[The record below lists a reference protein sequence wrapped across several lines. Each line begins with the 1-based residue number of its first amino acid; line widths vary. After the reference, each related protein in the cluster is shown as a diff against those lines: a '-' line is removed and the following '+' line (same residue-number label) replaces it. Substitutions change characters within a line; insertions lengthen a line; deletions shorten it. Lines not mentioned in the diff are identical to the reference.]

1 MEEKLSTNLDKV
13 LKSRNITLPT
23 KVHLVK
29 ASFSSSHVWMYGRK
43 WQSTPVLLPGKS
55 HGQRSLVGYSLWGHK
70 ESDTT
75 EWLHSLSLMYES
87 ELDHKEG
94 RAPKNWCC
102 WAVVLKTLESLFD
115 FKEIKP
121 VNPKG
126 NQSWI
131 FTSKTAETEAP
142 ILWPPDAKS
151 QFIRKDPGAGKDWR
165 QKEKGMTEDEML
177 DKSSECEKNGRKI
190 NVFLYWQDEIQ
201 WRRG

>member
-1 MEEKLSTNLDKV
+1 
-13 LKSRNITLPT
+13 
-23 KVHLVK
+23 
-29 ASFSSSHVWMYGRK
+29 MYGRK

-55 HGQRSLVGYSLWGHK
+55 HGQRSLVGYSLWGRK
-70 ESDTT
+70 ELDTT
-75 EWLHSLSLMYES
+75 EWLQSTKELMF
-87 ELDHKEG
+87 
-94 RAPKNWCC
+94 
-102 WAVVLKTLESLFD
+102 WAVVLEKTLESLFD
-115 FKEIKP
+115 FKIKP

-142 ILWPPDAKS
+142 ILWPPYAKS
-151 QFIRKDPGAGKDWR
+151 QFLRKDPGAGKDWR

-201 WRRG
+201 WRKG